1 MKFYL
6 AIPFLALLFSVT
18 TAEAKSAPDPTAPN
32 PYVLTGGNPGI
43 VVSGSCEYS
52 QIPEEVR
59 NFIHKHF
66 KNNAVAACKRD
77 YNPMEYEVRLDDGT
91 QIEFDEK
98 GRWTEIE
105 AGRAGYIPA
114 KLVKHLL
121 PGNAY
126 RKIEG
131 LGVMPFVDE
140 VHKLANGGYEVD
152 LNQDN
157 LGDFKFDKHGRL
169 VEFERDY

>member
-52 QIPEEVR
+52 QIPEEAR

-98 GRWTEIE
+98 GHWTEIE
-105 AGRAGYIPA
+105 AGRAGYIRIGKSKA
-114 KLVKHLL
+114 SV
-121 PGNAY
+121 
-126 RKIEG
+126 
-131 LGVMPFVDE
+131 
-140 VHKLANGGYEVD
+140 
-152 LNQDN
+152 
-157 LGDFKFDKHGRL
+157 
-169 VEFERDY
+169 